1 MINNKLTAKQHRLR
15 RVLKKNQNNI
25 DAMGRDARKISN
37 KFNQLT
43 SIGRSCDGMK
53 QAKALQVYTPDGT
66 RYGKIQFW
74 GKTYEPFN

>member
-37 KFNQLT
+37 KFNQVT
-43 SIGRSCDGMK
+43 ITGNVCGAMK
-53 QAKALQVYTPDGT
+53 NGKAIRVYLGSVSAHID
-66 RYGKIQFW
+66 FW
-74 GKTYEPFN
+74 GDGYEPFN